1 MNYEIV
7 DLKEKTLASLKPMRI
22 SNKDP
27 EVSARI
33 SKLWEEF
40 MKKSHEIENSKTKKA
55 ICTYSNYESNEKGF
69 YDVAIGLEVAKPSIK
84 ISDFALK
91 TIPAGKYAK
100 FIVKG
105 PVQKSVAE
113 FWKNLWEMNLPRK
126 FDCDFEEYQIA
137 DPLNA
142 EVHIFISLK

>member
-1 MNYEIV
+1 MNYEIA

-40 MKKSHEIENSKTKKA
+40 MKKSHEIENSKNKKA
-55 ICTYSNYESNEKGF
+55 ICTYSNYESDEKGF

-105 PVQKSVAE
+105 PVQKAVTE

>member
-7 DLKEKTLASLKPMRI
+7 DLKEKTLASLKPIRI
-22 SNKDP
+22 SNKNP

-55 ICTYSNYESNEKGF
+55 ICTYSNYESDEKGF

-84 ISDFALK
+84 SSNFSLK

-100 FIVKG
+100 FIVKD
-105 PVQKSVAE
+105 PVQKAVTE

-137 DPLNA
+137 DPLNT
-142 EVHIFISLK
+142 EVHVFISLK